1 MRSAVVLTGSY
12 EMHSASAII
21 VSAATSTIIP
31 NRRKMIGLVI
41 DGMRTALVL
50 RSFIF
55 TIS

>member
-1 MRSAVVLTGSY
+1 MRSAVVLTGPY
-12 EMHSASAII
+12 EIHSASAII
-21 VSAATSTIIP
+21 DSAATSTIIP